1 MLNFAK
7 ELVERGWLEKQ
18 KSPLLK
24 VVSNRG
30 EEYFAYIQRN
40 TKDGKG
46 GYEDFEACDVTACV
60 VDGESS
66 FMHARKFAGAL
77 FRRTKAGLYKGQ
89 GNDASEWWTATILD
103 NPPNHYY
110 FADWLPDWQEIQAQF
125 GSSKDIPVEKREKFL
140 QLFQQELIDNLL
152 ASDEDRLDEIA
163 EFRASMEKD
172 FGPDWEKDL

>member
-46 GYEDFEACDVTACV
+46 GYEDFEACDVTACI
-60 VDGESS
+60 VDGEPS
-66 FMHARKFAGAL
+66 FMHARVFAGGV
-77 FRRTKAGLYKGQ
+77 FTRTKAGFYKRQ
-89 GNDASEWWTATILD
+89 GNDASEWWTATILE

-110 FADWLPDWQEIQAQF
+110 FASWLPDWREIQAQF
-125 GSSKDIPVEKREKFL
+125 ASSKEIPVEKREKFL
-140 QLFQQELIDNLL
+140 ELFNQSLIDDLL
-152 ASDEDRLDEIA
+152 TSNEDRLDEIA
-163 EFRASMEKD
+163 EDRAEMEKH